1 MYPIF
6 LFFLGLE
13 VLEDVST
20 RQEVY
25 KLIIEKKDN
34 KEIAAALSISVRTVE
49 RYRKDFNDTTNDN
62 NDDKNATATNDN
74 RRKKKEKARALI
86 ESGETIAEVANKV
99 GLAKST
105 VGDISSKEKL
115 QVKQLDYL
123 KSLREKY
130 SKEIE
135 QNKEDRFYIN
145 VEAKEEIW
153 KKLRENG
160 ISKEL
165 QDTLKQ
171 NELTEQEILELNRLE
186 RLERFELEKAK
197 YKDNRLNII
206 TEELANLTDRDI
218 EKILQ
223 IIEKSK
229 EVDKNE

>member
-1 MYPIF
+1 M
-6 LFFLGLE
+6 
-13 VLEDVST
+13 ST

-34 KEIAAALSISVRTVE
+34 KEIAAALNISVRTVE

-62 NDDKNATATNDN
+62 NNDKNATTTSDN

-86 ESGETIAEVANKV
+86 ESGETIRE
-99 GLAKST
+99 
-105 VGDISSKEKL
+105 VGDKLGLSKSVTGRLSSKEKL

-145 VEAKEEIW
+145 TEAKEKIW
-153 KKLRENG
+153 QELKEFG

-206 TEELANLTDRDI
+206 SEELANLTDDDI

-229 EVDKNE
+229 EADENE

>member
-1 MYPIF
+1 M
-6 LFFLGLE
+6 
-13 VLEDVST
+13 ST

-34 KEIAAALSISVRTVE
+34 KEIAATLNISVRSVQL
-49 RYRKDFNDTTNDN
+49 YRKEYEKDLIKSESEI
-62 NDDKNATATNDN
+62 KNESESE
-74 RRKKKEKARALI
+74 KKKRKEKAKVLI
-86 ESGETIAEVANKV
+86 ETGASLKEAATQSNTTI
-99 GLAKST
+99 
-105 VGDISSKEKL
+105 DIVKRLSSKEKL

-130 SKEIE
+130 SKEIA

-145 VEAKEEIW
+145 TEAKEEIW
-153 KKLRENG
+153 KKLKAFG

-197 YKDNRLNII
+197 YKDNRLNIEKKKKI
-206 TEELANLTDRDI
+206 NLT
-218 EKILQ
+218 
-223 IIEKSK
+223 
-229 EVDKNE
+229 N

>member
-1 MYPIF
+1 MN
-6 LFFLGLE
+6 
-13 VLEDVST
+13 T

-34 KEIAAALSISVRTVE
+34 KEIAATLNISVRSVQL
-49 RYRKDFNDTTNDN
+49 YRKEYEKDLNKSESEI
-62 NDDKNATATNDN
+62 KNENESE
-74 RRKKKEKARALI
+74 KKKRKEKAKVLI
-86 ESGETIAEVANKV
+86 ECGATIKEASEQPRTHISSIKR
-99 GLAKST
+99 L
-105 VGDISSKEKL
+105 SSKEKL

-130 SKEIE
+130 SREID

-145 VEAKEEIW
+145 TEAKERIW
-153 KKLRENG
+153 QKLKEFG

-206 TEELANLTDRDI
+206 SEELANLTDDDI

-229 EVDKNE
+229 EVDQNE

>member
-1 MYPIF
+1 
-6 LFFLGLE
+6 
-13 VLEDVST
+13 VST

-49 RYRKDFNDTTNDN
+49 RYRKDFNSTTNDS
-62 NDDKNATATNDN
+62 DIKTTTTSDN
-74 RRKKKEKARALI
+74 IRKKKEKARALI
-86 ESGETIAEVANKV
+86 ETGETITEVANKV
-99 GLAKST
+99 GLARST
-105 VGDISSKEKL
+105 IGDISSKEKL

-206 TEELANLTDRDI
+206 SEELANLTDDDI

-229 EVDKNE
+229 EVDRDE

>member
-1 MYPIF
+1 M
-6 LFFLGLE
+6 
-13 VLEDVST
+13 ST

-34 KEIAAALSISVRTVE
+34 KEIAAALNISIRTVE
-49 RYRKDFNDTTNDN
+49 RYRKDFNDTTN
-62 NDDKNATATNDN
+62 DKNATATNDN
-74 RRKKKEKARALI
+74 RRKKKEKAKALI
-86 ESGETIAEVANKV
+86 ESGETIRE
-99 GLAKST
+99 
-105 VGDISSKEKL
+105 VGDKLGLSKSVAGRLSSKEKL

-145 VEAKEEIW
+145 TEAKEEIW
-153 KKLRENG
+153 KKLKEFG

-206 TEELANLTDRDI
+206 SEELANLTDDDI

-229 EVDKNE
+229 EVDENE

>member
-1 MYPIF
+1 M
-6 LFFLGLE
+6 
-13 VLEDVST
+13 ST

-34 KEIAAALSISVRTVE
+34 KEIAAALNISVRTVE

-62 NDDKNATATNDN
+62 NNDKNATTTNDN

-86 ESGETIAEVANKV
+86 ESGETIRE
-99 GLAKST
+99 
-105 VGDISSKEKL
+105 VGDKLGLSKSVAGRLSSKEKL

-153 KKLRENG
+153 KKLRVNG

-206 TEELANLTDRDI
+206 SEELANLTDDDI

-229 EVDKNE
+229 EADENE

>member
-1 MYPIF
+1 M
-6 LFFLGLE
+6 
-13 VLEDVST
+13 ST

-25 KLIIEKKDN
+25 RMIIEKRDN
-34 KEIAAALSISVRTVE
+34 KEIAAALKISVRSVQL
-49 RYRKDFNDTTNDN
+49 YRKEYEKDLNKSESEI
-62 NDDKNATATNDN
+62 KNESESE
-74 RRKKKEKARALI
+74 KKKRKEKVKVLI
-86 ESGETIAEVANKV
+86 ETGATIKEASEQTQTHISSVKR
-99 GLAKST
+99 L
-105 VGDISSKEKL
+105 SSKEKL

-130 SKEIE
+130 SREIA

-206 TEELANLTDRDI
+206 SEELSNLTDDDI

>member
-1 MYPIF
+1 
-6 LFFLGLE
+6 

-34 KEIAAALSISVRTVE
+34 KEIAAALNISVRTVE

-62 NDDKNATATNDN
+62 NNDKNATTTSDN

-86 ESGETIAEVANKV
+86 ESGETIRE
-99 GLAKST
+99 
-105 VGDISSKEKL
+105 VGDKLGLSKSVAGRLSSKEKL

-135 QNKEDRFYIN
+135 QNKKDRFYIN

-206 TEELANLTDRDI
+206 SEELANLTDDDI

-229 EVDKNE
+229 EADKNE

>member
-1 MYPIF
+1 M
-6 LFFLGLE
+6 
-13 VLEDVST
+13 ST

-34 KEIAAALSISVRTVE
+34 KEIAAALNISVRTVE
-49 RYRKDFNDTTNDN
+49 RYRKDFNSTANDN
-62 NDDKNATATNDN
+62 DIKTTTTSDKK
-74 RRKKKEKARALI
+74 KKKEKARVLI
-86 ESGETIAEVANKV
+86 ECGASLKEAAAESGISFNSAMK
-99 GLAKST
+99 L
-105 VGDISSKEKL
+105 SSKEKL

-130 SKEIE
+130 SKEIA

-206 TEELANLTDRDI
+206 SEELANLTDSDI

-229 EVDKNE
+229 EADENE

>member
-1 MYPIF
+1 M
-6 LFFLGLE
+6 
-13 VLEDVST
+13 ST

-25 KLIIEKKDN
+25 KLIIEN
-34 KEIAAALSISVRTVE
+34 KSNDEIAEALNVSRRTVE
-49 RYRKDFNDTTNDN
+49 RYRKDFNNTTN
-62 NDDKNATATNDN
+62 DKNATATNDN

-86 ESGETIAEVANKV
+86 ESGETIRE
-99 GLAKST
+99 
-105 VGDISSKEKL
+105 VGDKLGLSKSVAGRLSSKEKL

-145 VEAKEEIW
+145 TEAKERIW
-153 KKLRENG
+153 QKLKEFG

-206 TEELANLTDRDI
+206 SEELANLTDSDI

-229 EVDKNE
+229 EADQDE

>member
-1 MYPIF
+1 M
-6 LFFLGLE
+6 
-13 VLEDVST
+13 ST

-34 KEIAAALSISVRTVE
+34 KEIAAALNISVRTVE

-62 NDDKNATATNDN
+62 NNDKNATATNDN

-86 ESGETIAEVANKV
+86 ESGETIRE
-99 GLAKST
+99 
-105 VGDISSKEKL
+105 VGDKLGLSKSVTGRLSSKEKL

-123 KSLREKY
+123 KALREKY

-145 VEAKEEIW
+145 TEAKERIW

-206 TEELANLTDRDI
+206 SEELSNLTDDDI

-229 EVDKNE
+229 EVDQDE

>member
-1 MYPIF
+1 M
-6 LFFLGLE
+6 
-13 VLEDVST
+13 ST

-34 KEIAAALSISVRTVE
+34 KEIAAALNISVRTVE
-49 RYRKDFNDTTNDN
+49 RYRKDFNNVTNENDKTTTTSDN
-62 NDDKNATATNDN
+62 KK
-74 RRKKKEKARALI
+74 KKKEKAKALI
-86 ESGETIAEVANKV
+86 MSGETIAEVANKV

-145 VEAKEEIW
+145 VEAKERIW
-153 KKLRENG
+153 QNLREFG

-197 YKDNRLNII
+197 YKDSRLNII
-206 TEELANLTDRDI
+206 SEELANLTDDDI

-229 EVDKNE
+229 EADKNE

>member
-1 MYPIF
+1 M
-6 LFFLGLE
+6 
-13 VLEDVST
+13 ST

-34 KEIAAALSISVRTVE
+34 KEIAAALNISVRTVE
-49 RYRKDFNDTTNDN
+49 RYRKDFNDTTSDNDIKTTTTS
-62 NDDKNATATNDN
+62 DK
-74 RRKKKEKARALI
+74 KKRKEKARVLI
-86 ESGETIAEVANKV
+86 ETGASLEEAATQSNTTI
-99 GLAKST
+99 
-105 VGDISSKEKL
+105 DIVKRLSSKEKL

-130 SKEIE
+130 SREIA

-206 TEELANLTDRDI
+206 SEELSNLTDDDI

-223 IIEKSK
+223 IMEKSK
-229 EVDKNE
+229 EAGQDE

>member
-1 MYPIF
+1 MN
-6 LFFLGLE
+6 
-13 VLEDVST
+13 T

-34 KEIAAALSISVRTVE
+34 KEIAAALNISIRTVE

-62 NDDKNATATNDN
+62 DIKTTTTSDK
-74 RRKKKEKARALI
+74 KKRKEKARVLI
-86 ESGETIAEVANKV
+86 ETGASLEEAATQSSTTIDVVKR
-99 GLAKST
+99 L
-105 VGDISSKEKL
+105 SSKEKL

-130 SKEIE
+130 SKEIAK
-135 QNKEDRFYIN
+135 NKEDRFYIN

-206 TEELANLTDRDI
+206 SEELANLTDDDI

>member
-1 MYPIF
+1 
-6 LFFLGLE
+6 
-13 VLEDVST
+13 VLKDVST

-34 KEIAAALSISVRTVE
+34 KEIAATLNISVRSVQL
-49 RYRKDFNDTTNDN
+49 YRKEYEKDLIKSESEI
-62 NDDKNATATNDN
+62 KNESESE
-74 RRKKKEKARALI
+74 KKKRKEKAKVLI
-86 ESGETIAEVANKV
+86 ETGASLKEAATQSNTTI
-99 GLAKST
+99 
-105 VGDISSKEKL
+105 DIVKRLSSKEKL

-130 SKEIE
+130 SKEIA

-145 VEAKEEIW
+145 TEAKEEIW
-153 KKLRENG
+153 KKLKAFG

-206 TEELANLTDRDI
+206 SEELSNLTDDDI

>member
-1 MYPIF
+1 M
-6 LFFLGLE
+6 
-13 VLEDVST
+13 ST

-34 KEIAAALSISVRTVE
+34 KEIAAALNISVRSVQL
-49 RYRKDFNDTTNDN
+49 YRKEYEKDLNKSESEI
-62 NDDKNATATNDN
+62 KNESESE
-74 RRKKKEKARALI
+74 KKKRKEKAKVLI
-86 ESGETIAEVANKV
+86 ECGATIKEASAQSGTTID
-99 GLAKST
+99 T
-105 VGDISSKEKL
+105 VKKLSSKEKL

-130 SKEIE
+130 SREIA

-206 TEELANLTDRDI
+206 TEELANLTDDDI

-223 IIEKSK
+223 IIQKSK
-229 EVDKNE
+229 EADQNE

>member
-1 MYPIF
+1 M
-6 LFFLGLE
+6 
-13 VLEDVST
+13 ST

-34 KEIAAALSISVRTVE
+34 KEIAAALNISIRTVE

-86 ESGETIAEVANKV
+86 ESGETIRE
-99 GLAKST
+99 
-105 VGDISSKEKL
+105 VGDKLGLSKSVVGRLSGKEKL

-130 SKEIE
+130 IKEIE

-145 VEAKEEIW
+145 AEAKEEIR

-206 TEELANLTDRDI
+206 TEELANLTDDDI

-229 EVDKNE
+229 EVDQDE

>member
-1 MYPIF
+1 M
-6 LFFLGLE
+6 
-13 VLEDVST
+13 ST

-34 KEIAAALSISVRTVE
+34 KEIAVALNISIRSVQL
-49 RYRKDFNDTTNDN
+49 YRKEYEKDLNKSESEI
-62 NDDKNATATNDN
+62 KNESESE
-74 RRKKKEKARALI
+74 KKKRKEKAKVLI
-86 ESGETIAEVANKV
+86 ECGASLKEAAAQSNTTIDVVKR
-99 GLAKST
+99 L
-105 VGDISSKEKL
+105 SSKEKL

-145 VEAKEEIW
+145 TEAKERIW
-153 KKLRENG
+153 QKLREFG

-206 TEELANLTDRDI
+206 SEELTNLTDDDI

-223 IIEKSK
+223 IIKKSK
-229 EVDKNE
+229 EVDENE

>member
-1 MYPIF
+1 M
-6 LFFLGLE
+6 
-13 VLEDVST
+13 ST

-25 KLIIEKKDN
+25 KLIIEKKGN
-34 KEIAAALSISVRTVE
+34 KEIAAALNISIRTVE
-49 RYRKDFNDTTNDN
+49 RYRKDFNNVTNENDKTTTTSDN
-62 NDDKNATATNDN
+62 KK
-74 RRKKKEKARALI
+74 KKKEKAKALI
-86 ESGETIAEVANKV
+86 MSGETIAEVANKV

-130 SKEIE
+130 SREIE

-206 TEELANLTDRDI
+206 TEELANLTDSDI

-223 IIEKSK
+223 IIKKSK
-229 EVDKNE
+229 EVDQDE

>member
-1 MYPIF
+1 
-6 LFFLGLE
+6 
-13 VLEDVST
+13 LEDVST

-25 KLIIEKKDN
+25 KLIIEKKGN
-34 KEIAAALSISVRTVE
+34 KEIAAALNISIRTVE
-49 RYRKDFNDTTNDN
+49 RYRKDFNNVTNENDKTTTTSDN
-62 NDDKNATATNDN
+62 KK
-74 RRKKKEKARALI
+74 KKKEKAKALI
-86 ESGETIAEVANKV
+86 MSGETIAEVANKV

-130 SKEIE
+130 SREIE

-206 TEELANLTDRDI
+206 TEELANLTDSDI

-223 IIEKSK
+223 IIKKSK
-229 EVDKNE
+229 EVDQDE

>member
-1 MYPIF
+1 M
-6 LFFLGLE
+6 
-13 VLEDVST
+13 ST

-34 KEIAAALSISVRTVE
+34 KEIAAALNISVRTVE
-49 RYRKDFNDTTNDN
+49 RYRKDFNDTTND
-62 NDDKNATATNDN
+62 KNATATNDN
-74 RRKKKEKARALI
+74 KRKKKEKARALI
-86 ESGETIAEVANKV
+86 ESGETIRE
-99 GLAKST
+99 
-105 VGDISSKEKL
+105 VGDKLGLSKSVAGRLSSKENL

-145 VEAKEEIW
+145 TEAKEEIW
-153 KKLRENG
+153 KKLRVNG

-206 TEELANLTDRDI
+206 TEELANLTDSDI

-229 EVDKNE
+229 EVDENE

>member
-1 MYPIF
+1 M
-6 LFFLGLE
+6 
-13 VLEDVST
+13 ST

-34 KEIAAALSISVRTVE
+34 KEIAAALNISVRTVE

-62 NDDKNATATNDN
+62 DIKTTTTSDK
-74 RRKKKEKARALI
+74 KKRKEKARVLI
-86 ESGETIAEVANKV
+86 ECGASLKEAAAESGISFNSAMK
-99 GLAKST
+99 L
-105 VGDISSKEKL
+105 SSKDKL

-145 VEAKEEIW
+145 TEAKEEIW
-153 KKLRENG
+153 KKLRVFG

-197 YKDNRLNII
+197 YKNSLAL
-206 TEELANLTDRDI
+206 ELA
-218 EKILQ
+218 EKIESMTDTD
-223 IIEKSK
+223 IIKVLEYIK
-229 EVDKNE
+229 ELENSTDESNN

>member
-1 MYPIF
+1 M
-6 LFFLGLE
+6 
-13 VLEDVST
+13 ST

-34 KEIAAALSISVRTVE
+34 KEIAAALNISVRTVE
-49 RYRKDFNDTTNDN
+49 RYRKDFNDTTND
-62 NDDKNATATNDN
+62 KNATATNDN
-74 RRKKKEKARALI
+74 RRKKKEKAKALI
-86 ESGETIAEVANKV
+86 ESGETIRE
-99 GLAKST
+99 
-105 VGDISSKEKL
+105 VGDKLGLSKSVAGRLSSKEKL

-145 VEAKEEIW
+145 TEAKERIW
-153 KKLRENG
+153 QKLKEFG

-206 TEELANLTDRDI
+206 SEELANLTDDDI

-229 EVDKNE
+229 EVDQDE

>member
-1 MYPIF
+1 M
-6 LFFLGLE
+6 
-13 VLEDVST
+13 
-20 RQEVY
+20 
-25 KLIIEKKDN
+25 
-34 KEIAAALSISVRTVE
+34 
-49 RYRKDFNDTTNDN
+49 
-62 NDDKNATATNDN
+62 
-74 RRKKKEKARALI
+74 
-86 ESGETIAEVANKV
+86 SGETIAEVANKV

-145 VEAKEEIW
+145 TEAKERIW
-153 KKLRENG
+153 QKLREFG

-206 TEELANLTDRDI
+206 TEELANLTDSDI

-223 IIEKSK
+223 IIKKSK
-229 EVDKNE
+229 EADQDE

>member
-1 MYPIF
+1 M
-6 LFFLGLE
+6 
-13 VLEDVST
+13 ST

-34 KEIAAALSISVRTVE
+34 KEIAAALNISIRTVE
-49 RYRKDFNDTTNDN
+49 RYRKDFNSATSDNDN
-62 NDDKNATATNDN
+62 NTTTTSDK
-74 RRKKKEKARALI
+74 KKRKEKAKVLI
-86 ESGETIAEVANKV
+86 ETGATIKEASEESGISFNSAMK
-99 GLAKST
+99 L
-105 VGDISSKEKL
+105 SSKEKL

-206 TEELANLTDRDI
+206 SEELANLTDDDI

-229 EVDKNE
+229 EVDRNE

>member
-6 LFFLGLE
+6 LFFSRE

-34 KEIAAALSISVRTVE
+34 KEIAAALNISVRTVE

-62 NDDKNATATNDN
+62 NNDKNATTTNDN

-86 ESGETIAEVANKV
+86 ESGETIRE
-99 GLAKST
+99 
-105 VGDISSKEKL
+105 VGDKLGLSKSVAGRLSSKEKL

-153 KKLRENG
+153 KKLRVNG

-206 TEELANLTDRDI
+206 SEELANLTDDDI

-229 EVDKNE
+229 EADENE

>member
-1 MYPIF
+1 
-6 LFFLGLE
+6 
-13 VLEDVST
+13 V
-20 RQEVY
+20 
-25 KLIIEKKDN
+25 
-34 KEIAAALSISVRTVE
+34 
-49 RYRKDFNDTTNDN
+49 
-62 NDDKNATATNDN
+62 
-74 RRKKKEKARALI
+74 LI
-86 ESGETIAEVANKV
+86 EAGETIRVVSDKV

-145 VEAKEEIW
+145 TEAKERIW
-153 KKLRENG
+153 QKLREFG

-171 NELTEQEILELNRLE
+171 NELTEQEIFELNRLE

-206 TEELANLTDRDI
+206 SEELANLTDDDI

-229 EVDKNE
+229 EVDENE

>member
-1 MYPIF
+1 M
-6 LFFLGLE
+6 
-13 VLEDVST
+13 ST

-25 KLIIEKKDN
+25 KLIIEN
-34 KEIAAALSISVRTVE
+34 KSNDEIAEALNVSRRTVE
-49 RYRKDFNDTTNDN
+49 RYRKDFNNTTNDN
-62 NDDKNATATNDN
+62 DKNATATNDN

-86 ESGETIAEVANKV
+86 ESGETIRE
-99 GLAKST
+99 
-105 VGDISSKEKL
+105 VGDKLGLSKSVTGRLSSKEKL

-145 VEAKEEIW
+145 TEAKERIW
-153 KKLRENG
+153 QKLKEFG

-206 TEELANLTDRDI
+206 TEELANLTDDDI

-229 EVDKNE
+229 EADQDG

>member
-1 MYPIF
+1 M
-6 LFFLGLE
+6 
-13 VLEDVST
+13 ST

-34 KEIAAALSISVRTVE
+34 KEIAAELNISVRTVE
-49 RYRKDFNDTTNDN
+49 RYRKDFNNVANDN
-62 NDDKNATATNDN
+62 DIKTTTTSDN
-74 RRKKKEKARALI
+74 KKKKKEKAKALI
-86 ESGETIAEVANKV
+86 MSGETIAEVANKL
-99 GLAKST
+99 GLARST

-130 SKEIE
+130 SREIA

-145 VEAKEEIW
+145 TEAKEEIW
-153 KKLRENG
+153 KKLRVNG

-206 TEELANLTDRDI
+206 SEELANLTDSDI

-223 IIEKSK
+223 MIKKSK
-229 EVDKNE
+229 EADQGE

>member
-1 MYPIF
+1 M
-6 LFFLGLE
+6 
-13 VLEDVST
+13 ST
-20 RQEVY
+20 RQKVY
-25 KLIIEKKDN
+25 KLIIEN
-34 KEIAAALSISVRTVE
+34 KSNDEIAEALNVTRRTVE
-49 RYRKDFNDTTNDN
+49 RYRKDFNSATSDSDN
-62 NDDKNATATNDN
+62 NATTTSDK
-74 RRKKKEKARALI
+74 KKRKEKAKVLI
-86 ESGETIAEVANKV
+86 ETGASLKEAATQSNTTI
-99 GLAKST
+99 
-105 VGDISSKEKL
+105 DIVKRLSSKEKL

-130 SKEIE
+130 SREIA

-145 VEAKEEIW
+145 TEAKEEIW
-153 KKLRENG
+153 KKLKAFG

-206 TEELANLTDRDI
+206 SEELANLTDDDI

-223 IIEKSK
+223 IIGKSK
-229 EVDKNE
+229 EADQDE

>member
-1 MYPIF
+1 M
-6 LFFLGLE
+6 
-13 VLEDVST
+13 ST

-34 KEIAAALSISVRTVE
+34 KEIAAALNISIRTVE

-62 NDDKNATATNDN
+62 NNDKNATTTSDN

-86 ESGETIAEVANKV
+86 ESGETIRE
-99 GLAKST
+99 
-105 VGDISSKEKL
+105 VGDKLGLSKSVAGRLSSKEKL

-153 KKLRENG
+153 KKLRKNG

-171 NELTEQEILELNRLE
+171 NELTEQEILELNRIE

-206 TEELANLTDRDI
+206 SEELANLTDSDI

-229 EVDKNE
+229 EADENE